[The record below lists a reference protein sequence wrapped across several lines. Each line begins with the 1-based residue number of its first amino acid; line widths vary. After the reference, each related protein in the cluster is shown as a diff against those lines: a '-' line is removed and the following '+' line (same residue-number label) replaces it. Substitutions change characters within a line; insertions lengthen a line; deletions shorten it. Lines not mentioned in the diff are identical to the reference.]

1 MAGTAS
7 GFTNAS
13 TIFSVETVR
22 TSVNGGSYEYG
33 INSGVNT
40 GISLLPWAGTM
51 YARSSGIGAGDIT
64 WAYSVPAT
72 NEITQEYNGVTQT
85 GQAWQDTT
93 SKGTASTGTTYNSS
107 INTLT
112 VGELSPGQ
120 YPEPIDLGEL
130 IAYTAALTTP
140 QRQGIE
146 GYLANKYG
154 LTTDNYVTSSQDSTV
169 AHSGSASVKLVSGTN
184 GGDYAEYVNVGNTS
198 TYNLSAYVYD
208 GGSAVTSS
216 VAQLY
221 FNGSAIT
228 TTYTNAGSGWYKLSA
243 TVSGINASV
252 PYGIYV
258 SPGQTV
264 HLDDVS
270 LQLPPLTGTLVSN
283 IFNTGIGENW
293 GNLTYTATAPTNT
306 TVSVLVRAGNQA
318 NLSDAPAWTSC
329 SAIASGGAITSTC
342 APNKSQYVQYELVF
356 TSDGSAT
363 PTFNSITIAYSP
375 SDVTPPPTNASS
387 IAMYRS
393 NGGASVASNGWTN
406 SDPYFTWTAGADNV
420 GGSGILGYCL
430 YLGQDPSGNPVTTK
444 GYLGASP
451 VNTNGACQFAISSAN
466 IDTSLSGYIGTALT
480 SSASP
485 YYLNIKAIDN
495 ADNVYTGSSA
505 QFQFKYDNVPPANPS
520 FISAP
525 SEFVSS
531 KQVTLTW
538 STTGSDA
545 ASDDNSGVAGLQ
557 YRIGANSNWY
567 GANHN
572 GNQDMTDLLT
582 NNGSYTTISNPDFT
596 NLVEGNNIIYFR
608 TWDTAGNVSLAYVT
622 TVVKINTTSPS
633 SPQNLTATPTI
644 NTANS
649 FAFSWLVP
657 ATYTGSASNMTY
669 CYTVNALPSSTN
681 CTYTAP
687 GQTSLDAGAYATEPG
702 DNTFYV
708 VAKDEAGNINYVT
721 AASVT
726 FTANTPAPGV
736 PLNLDIA
743 DISTK
748 ATSTWKLALSW
759 NTPAQIGAGIATYK
773 VFRSTNGTDFTDIA
787 STAGTSYVDSSL
799 NQQLYYYKVQACDS
813 ANNCGA
819 LTNTVNMLPTGKFT
833 SPANLLD
840 GPTVDVSTR
849 TATINWVTDRASD
862 SSVEYGLSSG
872 NYFSTEA
879 ANTNQ
884 VVTITLMLALL
895 ITTGCFGM
903 MLTVTW
909 EPRPNKPLLLC
920 RPQL

>member
-1 MAGTAS
+1 
-7 GFTNAS
+7 
-13 TIFSVETVR
+13 
-22 TSVNGGSYEYG
+22 
-33 INSGVNT
+33 
-40 GISLLPWAGTM
+40 
-51 YARSSGIGAGDIT
+51 
-64 WAYSVPAT
+64 
-72 NEITQEYNGVTQT
+72 
-85 GQAWQDTT
+85 
-93 SKGTASTGTTYNSS
+93 
-107 INTLT
+107 
-112 VGELSPGQ
+112 
-120 YPEPIDLGEL
+120 
-130 IAYTAALTTP
+130 
-140 QRQGIE
+140 
-146 GYLANKYG
+146 
-154 LTTDNYVTSSQDSTV
+154 
-169 AHSGSASVKLVSGTN
+169 
-184 GGDYAEYVNVGNTS
+184 
-198 TYNLSAYVYD
+198 
-208 GGSAVTSS
+208 
-216 VAQLY
+216 
-221 FNGSAIT
+221 
-228 TTYTNAGSGWYKLSA
+228 
-243 TVSGINASV
+243 
-252 PYGIYV
+252 
-258 SPGQTV
+258 
-264 HLDDVS
+264 
-270 LQLPPLTGTLVSN
+270 
-283 IFNTGIGENW
+283 
-293 GNLTYTATAPTNT
+293 
-306 TVSVLVRAGNQA
+306 
-318 NLSDAPAWTSC
+318 
-329 SAIASGGAITSTC
+329 
-342 APNKSQYVQYELVF
+342 
-356 TSDGSAT
+356 
-363 PTFNSITIAYSP
+363 
-375 SDVTPPPTNASS
+375 
-387 IAMYRS
+387 MYRS

-406 SDPYFTWTAGADNV
+406 SDPYFTWTAGADNA

-708 VAKDEAGNINYVT
+708 VAKDEAGNINYAT

-748 ATSTWKLALSW
+748 ATLTWKLALSW

-840 GPTVDVSTR
+840 GPTVNVSTR

-884 VVTITLMLALL
+884 DVSHSVELNNLSAGTTYYFRSQWTDIDGNIGTSAEGSFTTLPAPTVSNVMTNNVNLNTATIEFTSSNATAVQLEYGGGILSNTQTLNTSTITSTYSIPLSGLSPGTTYTYKLNPFDTSGNIYDYSSVYAFTTPPQPVITNVTFQPIPGALTGTEQMNW
-895 ITTGCFGM
+895 TTNVPSTSQISYGLVGGSRQNQLDTTMTTTHM
-903 MLTVTW
+903 MTIGNLNYST
-909 EPRPNKPLLLC
+909 
-920 RPQL
+920 Q